1 MSELKVKGA
10 PCLDEL
16 KASPAFVSG
25 ESLKSRGA
33 VAVIEC
39 VEEIPC
45 NPCESA
51 CPFGAIS
58 VGEPITNLPTIN
70 LDKCGGCAMCVAQ
83 CPGLAIT
90 VKDYNYSETL
100 ALISFPFE
108 FLPLP
113 EKGNVVKVAGRHG
126 EFLCE
131 GTVVRVV
138 NSKANNRTPIVTVE
152 FSKEFFDDAITIQ
165 PQSSLP

>member
-1 MSELKVKGA
+1 MSEIKTKGA
-10 PCLDEL
+10 PSLSEL

-25 ESLKSRGA
+25 ECLKSRGA

-58 VGEPITNLPTIN
+58 VGEPITNLPAID
-70 LDKCGGCAMCVAQ
+70 LDKCSGCAMCVAQ

-90 VKDYNYSETL
+90 VKDYNHSDAA
-100 ALISFPFE
+100 ALISFPYE
-108 FLPLP
+108 YLPLP
-113 EKGNVVKVAGRHG
+113 QKGDVVKVAGRYG
-126 EFLCE
+126 QYLCD
-131 GTVVRVV
+131 GTVIRVV
-138 NSKANNRTPIVTVE
+138 NSKANNRTPVVTVE
-152 FSKEFFDDAITIQ
+152 FNKEFFDDAITIKR
-165 PQSSLP
+165 